1 MSKNIEVTEDAIKI
15 LLFFILI
22 IYPLTASSHPG
33 GTDSRGGHK
42 CWKNCSDWGLEKGE
56 YHLHDN
62 DWKPIRLDKDGKPLI
77 NSNPG
82 ILEPQESNPSEYSKS
97 TKTTGEQTNTDTEST
112 KEKSIIINR
121 HFTTNQEGGSLLL
134 NPLLL
139 VLLIVL
145 LILLLAIIYKKRQ
158 K

>member
-1 MSKNIEVTEDAIKI
+1 MSKNTKVTIRPADAIKI

-77 NSNPG
+77 NSNPE
-82 ILEPQESNPSEYSKS
+82 ILESNPSEYSES
-97 TKTTGEQTNTDTEST
+97 TKATGEQTNTEST

-121 HFTTNQEGGSLLL
+121 HFTTNPEEGILLL

-139 VLLIVL
+139 VLLIVF
-145 LILLLAIIYKKRQ
+145 LILLLVILYKKRQ